1 MSDFYMCS
9 NCDTQHQTAEE
20 AMECCMCESCAAKDK
35 CIKEL
40 TEENELLAK
49 RIDDQKEGLAKYEA
63 QLDALQQQVCDECDP
78 DDYGWKYN
86 AVEGRHPCTCIVES
100 GAYQEL
106 KQQLDAVRKAF
117 NIPDWQDCVNEGGP
131 GG

>member
-1 MSDFYMCS
+1 MSD
-9 NCDTQHQTAEE
+9 
-20 AMECCMCESCAAKDK
+20 
-35 CIKEL
+35 IKEIRKMH
-40 TEENELLAK
+40 EESGMEN
-49 RIDDQKEGLAKYEA
+49 IDSRHIFALFKEIDE
-63 QLDALQQQVCDECDP
+63 LQQQVCDECDP
-78 DDYGWKYN
+78 DNYGWKHN